1 MPLPPCIMSQV
12 LGPHHN
18 PVVGGAGLLDDLTD
32 DLSDITDL
40 LCLGERV
47 VQLAVG
53 EDTSE
58 GVADGCEGVA
68 VVVVRI

>member
-1 MPLPPCIMSQV
+1 MSQV

-18 PVVGGAGLLDDLTD
+18 PVVGGAGLIDDLTD
-32 DLSDITDL
+32 DNRDITNL